1 VEAATTAAGALF
13 AGARSAAAGL
23 AGLLGLADAQGEG
36 VAGAFNASEGGFG
49 EAAANATDDDEGSN
63 DRGEGKGVKD
73 AQHKHW
79 YNLAIECEDE
89 AKPEEALEAYERA
102 LEFKEDFAECYY
114 NMVCRHGT
122 LESMKK
128 MKKIS
133 CLKV

>member
-1 VEAATTAAGALF
+1 
-13 AGARSAAAGL
+13 
-23 AGLLGLADAQGEG
+23 
-36 VAGAFNASEGGFG
+36 
-49 EAAANATDDDEGSN
+49 
-63 DRGEGKGVKD
+63 VKD

-122 LESMKK
+122 LESTKTNE
-128 MKKIS
+128 
-133 CLKV
+133 KVKLFEGIRIGQKVDEDQGTVKGDEGGRGSRRKRRFGRLAIRASGFFIFLRRVMNAITRGCCWSA